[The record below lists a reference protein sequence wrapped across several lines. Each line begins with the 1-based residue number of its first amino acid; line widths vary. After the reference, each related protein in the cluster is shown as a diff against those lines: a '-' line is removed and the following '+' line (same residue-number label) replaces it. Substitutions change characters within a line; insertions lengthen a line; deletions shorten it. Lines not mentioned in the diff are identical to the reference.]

1 VIPAR
6 CIRTSGGMLAR
17 RLLNIPMGPS
27 MLERFFK
34 KYLWAANLLLLF
46 LVAWLLAKMG
56 NTFVAVA
63 IRPRPAVDLSLPSST
78 TPRQSAQIALDPQR
92 LYRLIGMEPPAAQE
106 AAAMMTPVRPQTCN
120 DATATPVRSD
130 LRLALVASVLS
141 EQPKWSLA
149 TLLDLGS
156 REARI
161 YGVGDAVQ
169 GATLVGLQRIRE
181 ERDITGNAFKIVAI
195 LCNGGTKEYVDF
207 DEAAAAAAGGE
218 GGNVGVAPVP
228 PPRSFPGGKGPA
240 APMQGVRMVSD
251 NKYDVSRTVIDQQL
265 SNLSTISTQAR
276 IVPSFKNGVA
286 NGFKL
291 FSIQPGS
298 LYASIGVENGDV
310 IQRINGYEINSPDRA
325 LELFQKLKES
335 SHVTIEL
342 ERGGTPVRKEYN
354 ISGP

>member
-1 VIPAR
+1 
-6 CIRTSGGMLAR
+6 
-17 RLLNIPMGPS
+17 
-27 MLERFFK
+27 MLERFLR
-34 KYLWAANLLLLF
+34 KYVWAANLLLLF
-46 LVAWLLAKMG
+46 LAAWLSAKAV
-56 NTFVAVA
+56 NTFVAVI
-63 IRPRPAVDLSLPSST
+63 IRPTPRVDLSLPSGAP
-78 TPRQSAQIALDPQR
+78 PRQAAQVALDPQR
-92 LYRLIGMEPPAAQE
+92 LYRLIGMEPPSVQE
-106 AAAMMTPVRPQTCN
+106 AQGPAVNARPQTCN

-141 EQPKWSLA
+141 DQPKWSLA
-149 TLLDLGS
+149 TLTDLGT

-181 ERDITGNAFKIVAI
+181 ERDITGNAFKIVAV

-207 DEAAAAAAGGE
+207 DESAAGGGE

-228 PPRSFPGGKGPA
+228 PPRQFGAAAKGA
-240 APMQGVRMVSD
+240 APMQGVRQVSD
-251 NKYDVSRTVIDQQL
+251 NKYEVCRSTMDQQL
-265 SNLSTISTQAR
+265 GNLSAISTQAR

-298 LYASIGVENGDV
+298 LYAGIGVENGDV

-325 LELFQKLKES
+325 LELLQKLRES
-335 SHVTIEL
+335 SHVTL
-342 ERGGTPVRKEYN
+342 DFERGGQPNRKDVT

>member
-1 VIPAR
+1 
-6 CIRTSGGMLAR
+6 
-17 RLLNIPMGPS
+17 

-34 KYLWAANLLLLF
+34 KYVWVANLVLLF
-46 LVAWLLAKMG
+46 LAAWLSAKAV

-63 IRPRPAVDLSLPSST
+63 IRPTPRVDLSLPASAS
-78 TPRQSAQIALDPQR
+78 PRQAVTVALDPQR
-92 LYRLIGMEPPAAQE
+92 LYRLLGLEPPAPQDETQAL
-106 AAAMMTPVRPQTCN
+106 ANTRPQTCN
-120 DATATPVRSD
+120 DPTATPVKTD

-141 EQPKWSLA
+141 DVPKWSLA
-149 TLLDLGS
+149 TLLDVGS

-161 YGVGDAVQ
+161 YGVGDSVQ
-169 GATLVGLQRIRE
+169 GALLVGLQRIRE

-207 DEAAAAAAGGE
+207 DEIAGGAE
-218 GGNVGVAPVP
+218 GAGNVGVAPLA
-228 PPRSFPGGKGPA
+228 PPRQFGA
-240 APMQGVRMVSD
+240 AARPSGAPVQGVRQVGED
-251 NKYDVSRTVIDQQL
+251 KYEVCRTTIDAQL
-265 SNLSTISTQAR
+265 GNLTTISTQAR

-325 LELFQKLKES
+325 LELFQKIRES
-335 SHVTIEL
+335 SHVVIET
-342 ERGGTPVRKEYN
+342 ERGGRPVKKEYN
-354 ISGP
+354 ITGC

>member
-1 VIPAR
+1 
-6 CIRTSGGMLAR
+6 
-17 RLLNIPMGPS
+17 

-34 KYLWAANLLLLF
+34 RYLWAANLLLLF

-63 IRPRPAVDLSLPSST
+63 IRPKPAVDLSLPASSA
-78 TPRQSAQIALDPQR
+78 PRQSALVALDPQR
-92 LYRLIGMEPPAAQE
+92 LYRLIGQEPPAIASD
-106 AAAMMTPVRPQTCN
+106 TGPILSTRPQTCN

-149 TLLDLGS
+149 TLLDVGT

-161 YGVGDAVQ
+161 YGVGDPVQ

-181 ERDITGNAFKIVAI
+181 ERDITGNAFKIVAV

-207 DEAAAAAAGGE
+207 DEAAAAAE

-228 PPRSFPGGKGPA
+228 PPRLGGKAPA

-251 NKYDVSRTVIDQQL
+251 NKYDISRTVLDQQL

-342 ERGGTPVRKEYN
+342 ERGGQPVRKEYN